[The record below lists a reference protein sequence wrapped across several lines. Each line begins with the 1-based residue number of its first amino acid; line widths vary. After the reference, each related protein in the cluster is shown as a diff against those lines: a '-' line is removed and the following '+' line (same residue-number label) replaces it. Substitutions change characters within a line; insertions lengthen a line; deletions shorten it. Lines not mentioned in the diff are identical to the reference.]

1 MRHVYDCDCTNGTHA
16 MPFKVIRDLYEMSS
30 VEEKV
35 NVVVLIVRV
44 SDDKGKLVGHFL
56 QKFQVHDLIFV

>member
-1 MRHVYDCDCTNGTHA
+1 MLQWQA

-56 QKFQVHDLIFV
+56 QKFKVHDLIFV

>member
-1 MRHVYDCDCTNGTHA
+1 
-16 MPFKVIRDLYEMSS
+16 MPCKVIRDLYEMSS

-35 NVVVLIVRV
+35 NVVVLIVCV
-44 SDDKGKLVGHFL
+44 SDEKGKLVGHFL